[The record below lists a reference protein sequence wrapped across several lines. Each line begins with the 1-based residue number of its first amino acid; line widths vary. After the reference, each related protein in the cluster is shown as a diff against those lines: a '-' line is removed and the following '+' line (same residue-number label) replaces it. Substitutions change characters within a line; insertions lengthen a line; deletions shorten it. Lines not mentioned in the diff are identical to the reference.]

1 MSKLFQGARI
11 FNLFLTQS
19 ERISF
24 SEGCFQAKLAI
35 HGKPHECF
43 VYWPREH
50 EIRDVLNTKWAK
62 RT

>member
-50 EIRDVLNTKWAK
+50 EIRDV
-62 RT
+62 